1 MGQGETPG
9 LVSTVSRELDL
20 AREAIELAEDL
31 IPYVDEYFREKWNF
45 DVELA
50 ELRLRLRLM
59 TEG

>member
-1 MGQGETPG
+1 
-9 LVSTVSRELDL
+9 VSRELDL